1 MRIKISVVDD
11 TNLQLALR
19 QAVNALSGTNIRAE
33 GKLFRNYAMVT
44 VSDGDCE
51 SAIILLRKV
60 GIRAAMMPQTE
71 AVA

>member
-19 QAVNALSGTNIRAE
+19 QAVNALSRTKIRAE
-33 GKLFRNYAMVT
+33 GKLFRNYGTVT
-44 VSDGDCE
+44 VADGDCE
-51 SAIILLRKV
+51 SAMILLRKD